1 MRSHTRR
8 LGNTG
13 PKRSWAQPSR
23 WAALTGFTL
32 LPLLIGQLPLAATIN
47 EWQLVVAT
55 AVGAA
60 VGGIL
65 LAIAWAASRSN
76 HPLVDVLGPRGVMP
90 MTVLWTIWAALM
102 GMMSVLWVAETLA
115 TVLPGPPVVW
125 VLLLGTVAGAVALL
139 WRRGHLLPV
148 ATVLA
153 VTLTAGLIIA
163 PHVVAG
169 GHPFPWRMPDGYCTV
184 GCPAMG
190 TPLLV
195 FWPAYWAVLVN
206 VAGLTAATVL
216 LWVPVMGA
224 AGNRPGTSRAGWW
237 PVVSAIPVTGLV
249 FLFVVAGQVVG
260 GPFLTHSTSMNP
272 ARWLL
277 ALTGPGAW
285 RDTAVL
291 AMTGG
296 AVLWLA
302 TVWAAGPPSA
312 FLSGTAR
319 RWAAGAAAGL
329 AVAGAGLFHPMS
341 LLSPSQVLP
350 LNPLPAQVAHFNAG
364 VNLLSTAY
372 LLAPLVVILLIAWAL
387 PRARVCQRWGLAA
400 LGGGL
405 TAVVWVLAVLVSTR
419 WADGFG
425 YTVGPLIQI
434 SRIPPGVQ
442 AQADWALALGMG
454 TAAVLYLGLVAAV
467 RWAPWRGAGG
477 ATHAPDSAA

>member
-1 MRSHTRR
+1 MASHTR
-8 LGNTG
+8 LQGNTG
-13 PKRSWAQPSR
+13 LARSWAHPSR
-23 WAALTGFTL
+23 WAVLTGFTL
-32 LPLLIGQLPLAATIN
+32 LPLLIGQLPLGAPIN
-47 EWQLVVAT
+47 EWQLAVAT

-65 LAIAWAASRSN
+65 LATAWAAARSH
-76 HPLVDVLGPRGVMP
+76 HPLLDVLGPRGVIP

-102 GMMSVLWVAETLA
+102 GMMNVLWVAETLT
-115 TVLPGPPVVW
+115 TVLPGPPVAW

-139 WRRGHLLPV
+139 WRRGRLLPV
-148 ATVLA
+148 AGVLA
-153 VTLTAGLIIA
+153 VTLTASLIIA

-169 GHPFPWRMPDGYCTV
+169 GHPFLWRMPDGYCTV

-190 TPLLV
+190 TPLTV
-195 FWPAYWAVLVN
+195 FWPVYWAVLVN
-206 VAGLTAATVL
+206 LGGLTAATVL

-224 AGNRPGTSRAGWW
+224 ASHTPGTGRAGWW
-237 PVVSAIPVTGLV
+237 PVASAVGVTGLV

-260 GPFLTHSTSMNP
+260 GPYLIHSTSMNP
-272 ARWLL
+272 ARGLL
-277 ALTGPGAW
+277 ALTGPGSW

-312 FLSGTAR
+312 LLSGTAR

-341 LLSPSQVLP
+341 LLSTSQALP
-350 LNPLPAQVAHFNAG
+350 LNTLPAQVAHFNAG
-364 VNLLSTAY
+364 VNLLSIAY
-372 LLAPLVVILLIAWAL
+372 VVAPLVVILLIAWAL
-387 PRARVCQRWGLAA
+387 PRSRACQRWGLVA

-405 TAVVWVLAVLVSTR
+405 TAVVWVIAVLVSTR

-434 SRIPPGVQ
+434 SRIPPGVR
-442 AQADWALALGMG
+442 AQPDWALALGMA

-467 RWAPWRGAGG
+467 RWAPWRGADG